1 MTQDQFN
8 AKGAAEVLF
17 AARQNA
23 APCDPVAGP
32 YSIETL
38 EQAYAVQAELVS
50 QWGYNDQTQAGYKL
64 GVTDTRV
71 QEAMALD
78 HPLFGHLLSGWD
90 YMDGDTIASSR
101 LISPKLEGEVA
112 FLFKATLDDPE
123 LSEEAL
129 LEGLKGVLPALEI
142 CDSAFAGWPKSLFDA
157 VADNLSSGL
166 YVLGSEPMDPREL
179 DLADLQ
185 MKLYRNDDPAVIG
198 HSRQCMGSPLTA
210 CLWLV
215 RELARRGTPIKAGE
229 LILSGSLGPMLETQ
243 AGDKIRLEIGG
254 LGSLEC
260 RFS

>member
-1 MTQDQFN
+1 MKADLFN

-17 AARQNA
+17 TARQNA

-32 YSIETL
+32 YGIETL
-38 EQAYAVQAELVS
+38 EQAYAVQAELIN
-50 QWGYNDQTQAGYKL
+50 QWGYDDQTQAGYKL

-71 QEAMALD
+71 QEAMALE

-90 YMDGDTIASSR
+90 YMDGDTIPASR
-101 LISPKLEGEVA
+101 LITPKLEGEVA
-112 FLFKATLDDPE
+112 FLFRATLDDPE

-129 LEGLKGVLPALEI
+129 LDGLKGVLPALEI

-157 VADNLSSGL
+157 AADHMAIL
-166 YVLGSEPMDPREL
+166 E
-179 DLADLQ
+179 
-185 MKLYRNDDPAVIG
+185 MKLYRNNDAAVTG
-198 HSRQCMGSPLTA
+198 HSRQCMGNPLTA

-215 RELARRGTPIKAGE
+215 RELARRGTPIRAGE
-229 LILSGSLGPMLETQ
+229 LILSGSLGPMVETK
-243 AGDKIRLEIGG
+243 AGDKIRLEIGE

>member
-1 MTQDQFN
+1 MKADLFN

-17 AARQNA
+17 TARQNA

-32 YSIETL
+32 YGIETL
-38 EQAYAVQAELVS
+38 EQTYAVQAELIN
-50 QWGYNDQTQAGYKL
+50 QWGYDDQTQAGYKL

-71 QEAMALD
+71 QEAMALE

-90 YMDGDTIASSR
+90 YMDGDTIPASR
-101 LISPKLEGEVA
+101 LITPKLEGEVA
-112 FLFKATLDDPE
+112 FLFRATLDDPE

-129 LEGLKGVLPALEI
+129 LDGLKGVLPALEI

-157 VADNLSSGL
+157 AADNLSSGL
-166 YVLGSEPMDPREL
+166 YVLGSELKDPREL
-179 DLADLQ
+179 DLANLE
-185 MKLYRNDDPAVIG
+185 MKLYRNNDAAVTG
-198 HSRQCMGSPLTA
+198 HSRQCMGNPLTA

-215 RELARRGTPIKAGE
+215 RELARRGTPIRAGE
-229 LILSGSLGPMLETQ
+229 LILSGSLGPMVETK
-243 AGDKIRLEIGG
+243 AGDKIRLEIGE